1 VTLIKPGATVMQSY
15 SKCCC

>member
-15 SKCCC
+15 SKFCC